1 MTKKLLQT
9 AASSETVETDG
20 DAAIGSTPVENI
32 DTPATD
38 RPEGVPEKFW
48 DAERN
53 EVRTEAM
60 IKSYG
65 SLERKLGSLA
75 GSVEFGAPDSPD
87 GYQIETSDP
96 MVASDPEVNARLHE
110 AGFSQSQA
118 QLVYELASERVA
130 PLVTE
135 MAAEFA
141 MQRQVDQLTTHFGGK
156 DAWRETASQIAS
168 WGKANL
174 PDETFMALASTHEG
188 VIALHGMMAK
198 GEPGISR
205 EGQAS
210 QTALSEASLKTM
222 MRDPR
227 YWRDHDPSFV
237 EQVKN
242 GFEQLY
248 KKTG

>member
-1 MTKKLLQT
+1 MTENLLETQT
-9 AASSETVETDG
+9 IQETTETGADAVNEPGAPASI
-20 DAAIGSTPVENI
+20 DAPPSS
-32 DTPATD
+32 

-48 DAERN
+48 DAEQG

-65 SLERKLGSLA
+65 SLERKLGGLA
-75 GSVEFGAPDSPD
+75 DAAESVAPDSPD
-87 GYQIETSDP
+87 DYQIETADP
-96 MVASDPEVNARLHE
+96 MIASDPEVNARLHE

-118 QLVYELASERVA
+118 QLVYELAGERVA

-168 WGKANL
+168 WGEANL
-174 PDETFMALASTHEG
+174 PDETFTALASTPEG

-198 GEPGISR
+198 GEPGILR

-210 QTALSEASLKTM
+210 NSGFSEAALKNM

-227 YWRDHDPSFV
+227 YWRDHEPSFV

-242 GFEQLY
+242 GFETLY
-248 KKTG
+248 KQTG

>member
-1 MTKKLLQT
+1 MTEHLWVT
-9 AASSETVETDG
+9 ATSPETVETDG
-20 DAAIGSTPVENI
+20 DAATVPNASADIDSPV
-32 DTPATD
+32 AA

-48 DAERN
+48 DPERN
-53 EVRTEAM
+53 KVRTEAL
-60 IKSYG
+60 IRSYG

-75 GSVEFGAPDSPD
+75 ENSELRAPDSPD

-96 MVASDPEVNARLHE
+96 MIASDPEVNARLHE

-118 QLVYELASERVA
+118 QLVYDLARERVA

-141 MQRQVDQLTTHFGGK
+141 MQRQVDQLTSHFGGK
-156 DAWRETASQIAS
+156 DAWRETAAQISS

-174 PDETFMALASTHEG
+174 PEETFTALASTHEG

-198 GEPGISR
+198 GEPGVLR
-205 EGQAS
+205 EGQAA

-242 GFEQLY
+242 GFERLY